1 MADRSSG
8 LIVEVS
14 GGGQLGPGGRREQ
27 AVQIV
32 LVAVVA
38 AVVAGAVVFSWFNR
52 RLLIPDPTTWEEG
65 RLVTS
70 TFDPPTNKVELFHNQ
85 GDGQFFVHMAQDP
98 FIRQPERIQGGSAE
112 QAYRLQ
118 RPLFGWLGWVFTLG
132 DSARAAMVMIG
143 LTVASVALLAAV
155 MAAMATRLGRSPMW
169 GIAVLGFPGVHV
181 DLLRCGPEALGTALL
196 GLSLVTLAPA
206 WRIGPW
212 GVDHR
217 RLSSRRRMLALG
229 MFALAGLTR
238 ESFLVVPFVLGVVWW
253 WQARCDRSNA
263 GPAWFGRWGWP
274 FASAVP
280 YLVVGAGAEDLGRC
294 LGPGLGWWPGTD
306 GGADVFGS
314 VRRVDRSRRALADR
328 RGAVCGL
335 DTAAG
340 HGRTGPQS
348 KPGVA
353 FADRGPPRVVGH
365 LRSCRLVHVGRL
377 CPRVASVIPG
387 RAAGLPGP
395 AREARSVGVG
405 APYWHS
411 WVRTLAIQ
419 TNRR

>member
-52 RLLIPDPTTWEEG
+52 HLLIPDPTTWEEG

-280 YLVVGAGAEDLGRC
+280 YLVWVLVLRIWVGAWAQGSGGGQELTGERMSSVPF
-294 LGPGLGWWPGTD
+294 GGLIEVAAHWRIGEVLSAVLILLPATVGL
-306 GGADVFGS
+306 V
-314 VRRVDRSRRALADR
+314 RSRSLEWRSLIVVHLGLSATF
-328 RGAVCGL
+328 GAVVWYTWVGYARVLLPLSLVGL
-335 DTAAG
+335 LACLDRPVRPEALG
-340 HGRTGPQS
+340 SGRPTGT
-348 KPGVA
+348 PG
-353 FADRGPPRVVGH
+353 
-365 LRSCRLVHVGRL
+365 
-377 CPRVASVIPG
+377 
-387 RAAGLPGP
+387 
-395 AREARSVGVG
+395 
-405 APYWHS
+405 
-411 WVRTLAIQ
+411 
-419 TNRR
+419 